1 MDWSWSTWWW
11 IATGALVAAELLTGT
26 FYLLMLAAGTATA
39 ALVAMAGLGVNG
51 QLIAA
56 ALVGGGSVALWHWR
70 RQAMPTALPAEA
82 NRDVNL
88 DIGEQVRVEAW
99 NADGTAQVS
108 YRGAMWSVQYAGQ
121 GTPLPGV
128 HVIESLQGS
137 RLMLNRKL

>member
-39 ALVAMAGLGVNG
+39 ALVAMAGLGVNA

-70 RQAMPTALPAEA
+70 RQAAPAAPPAQA

-88 DIGEQVRVEAW
+88 DVGEQVRVDAW

-108 YRGAMWSVQYAGQ
+108 YRGAMWSVQYVGQ
-121 GTPLPGV
+121 GAPAPGM

-137 RLMLNRKL
+137 RLMLNRKP

>member
-39 ALVAMAGLGVNG
+39 ALVAMAGLGVNA

-70 RQAMPTALPAEA
+70 HQAMPAALPAEA

-88 DIGEQVRVEAW
+88 DIGEQVHVDTW
-99 NADGTAQVS
+99 NTDGTAQVS
-108 YRGAMWSVQYAGQ
+108 YRGAMWSVQYVGQ
-121 GTPLPGV
+121 GTPLPGA

-137 RLMLNRKL
+137 RLMLKRKL